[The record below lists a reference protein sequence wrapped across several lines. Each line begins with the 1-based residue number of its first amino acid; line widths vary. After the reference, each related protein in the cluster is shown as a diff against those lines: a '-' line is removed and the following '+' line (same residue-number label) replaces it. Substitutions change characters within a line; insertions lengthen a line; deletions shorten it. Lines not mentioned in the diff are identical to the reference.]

1 MKKLSLDHAEH
12 ARLLAPAL
20 LSALLVAAWG
30 LSAAMPH
37 ETNAAPQREHLTPE
51 EIEMVRDNQ
60 ELDKRIGVF
69 IKAAERRFLAV
80 TEPSSATGAAT
91 TTVAARPLVAKDAV
105 KWGEVKGTR
114 TQLLS
119 DYARILDE
127 AITNIDDTAVRSPTS
142 PLLKKSLNKLAEAS
156 RRFLP
161 PLAALRD
168 AAQDETEREALERA
182 IERTQEIIEAA
193 QKHPSSEQEEK
204 QKDGKKKGGV

>member
-1 MKKLSLDHAEH
+1 MKNPSHGRAAH
-12 ARLLAPAL
+12 TRLLAPAL
-20 LSALLVAAWG
+20 ISALLVAAWG
-30 LSAAMPH
+30 LSAAMPP
-37 ETNAAPQREHLTPE
+37 ETSAAPQREHLTPE

-60 ELDKRIGVF
+60 ELDKRVGVF
-69 IKAAERRFLAV
+69 IKAAERRFLAI
-80 TEPSSATGAAT
+80 TEPSSAADAAPT
-91 TTVAARPLVAKDAV
+91 TASARQLVAKDAV

-127 AITNIDDTAVRSPTS
+127 AITNIDDTAMRSPTS

-168 AAQDETEREALERA
+168 AAQDEMEREALERA

-193 QKHPSSEQEEK
+193 QKHPSDEQEEK
-204 QKDGKKKGGV
+204 RKDGKKKDGA